1 MKPALQWFWRAR
13 LALSACPFLFCMGI
27 SVHAEPLSLKRAV
40 DLALAHSPAAGQ
52 ASADQQRAF
61 ALLREARNNYI
72 PQVLIGSGLG
82 NTWGYPLSLGGSA
95 PSIVNITAQSALID
109 PALRDAVRAARTDFQ
124 ATEEENKDRHNQ
136 IIQDTTL
143 AYLEMIKW
151 EELIDHLHEQHDD
164 AIRTEQAVS
173 QRIAQGIDSEQERT
187 QARLVTA
194 RANLRIAQAEGAMD
208 VLRSTLSQLTG
219 LPASSIEVVADSVP
233 AMPSVEPPSDATTK
247 AVDSNPAVEFAR
259 QHATAQMF
267 RARAEHRA
275 LWPSVDF
282 ASQYAVLAKYN
293 NWAKF
298 FPIGTFDRNNATL
311 GVVIRFPFFNASQHA
326 HAEAADAEAVHA
338 QREVETTKGQVSQ
351 QVLKLQHSVQEL
363 AAAQEVSE
371 LEYEIA
377 KSNVDAVDIRMN
389 SGNATIH
396 DSANARA
403 EMYEK
408 YNSLQDA
415 NFELLRSR
423 VGLLRVTG
431 DLESWVEGK

>member
-13 LALSACPFLFCMGI
+13 LALSASSFLCCLGI
-27 SVHAEPLSLKRAV
+27 SAHAEPLTLKRAV

-61 ALLREARNNYI
+61 ALLREQRSNYI
-72 PQVLIGSGLG
+72 PQLVVGSGLG

-95 PSIVNITAQSALID
+95 PSIVNITAQSALIN
-109 PALRDAVRAARTDFQ
+109 PALRDAVHAARTEFQ
-124 ATEEENKDRHNQ
+124 ATEEANKDRHNQ
-136 IIQDTTL
+136 IIQDTTVT
-143 AYLEMIKW
+143 YLELIKW
-151 EELIDHLHEQHDD
+151 EQLTAHLHEQHDD
-164 AIRTEQAVS
+164 AERMEQAVG
-173 QRIAQGIDSEQERT
+173 QRIAQGIDNEQERT

-208 VLRSTLSQLTG
+208 VLRSMLSQLTG

-233 AMPSVEPPSDATTK
+233 AMPNEELPPDATAK
-247 AVDSNPAVEFAR
+247 AVDSSPAVEFAR

-298 FPIGTFDRNNATL
+298 FPVGTFERNNATV
-311 GVVIRFPFFNASQHA
+311 GVVIRFPFFNAAQRA
-326 HAEAADAEAVHA
+326 HAEAADAEALHA
-338 QREVETTKGQVSQ
+338 QKDVETAKSQVSQ
-351 QVLKLQHSVQEL
+351 EVLKLQRSVQEL
-363 AAAQEVSE
+363 AAAQQVSE

-377 KSNVDAVDIRMN
+377 KSNVAAVDIRMN
-389 SGNATIH
+389 SGNASIH

-403 EMYEK
+403 EMYGK
-408 YNSLQDA
+408 YNTLQDA

-423 VGLLRVTG
+423 VGLLRATG
-431 DLESWVEGK
+431 NLESWVEGK